1 MFYKDFRIKEN
12 LELGQYMFFY
22 IWFGLVYDWA
32 NICLFIHGWAYYMIG
47 PTYVYLSMVG
57 PSI

>member
-1 MFYKDFRIKEN
+1 MFYKDFRVKEN

-32 NICLFIHGWAYYMIG
+32 NICLFIHGWA
-47 PTYVYLSMVG
+47 
-57 PSI
+57 